1 MRSVSDTRKEVI
13 AQLEEGEAG
22 VDITSCQRN
31 SGIKDAEATYW
42 IEGGKEKSIELR
54 TDLQDMLTG
63 EELARLPP
71 PNLSSIDKINP
82 YLNLEGTYI
91 RSISSAIR

>member
-22 VDITSCQRN
+22 VDVTSRQRN
-31 SGIKDAEATYW
+31 SGVKDTEATYW
-42 IEGGKEKSIELR
+42 IEGGKEKSVELR
-54 TDLQDMLTG
+54 SDLQDMLTG
-63 EELARLPP
+63 EELACLPP
-71 PNLSSIDKINP
+71 PNLRSIDKINP

-91 RSISSAIR
+91 RSILSAIC